1 MGGRTWRGEGIDM
14 DRWREV
20 IDDLIQDLQ
29 VEDRPEISR
38 SNIDHKIAEREEI
51 AAHAELARL
60 DEKPEERIQEFLAE
74 LTDVLRQRLIQV
86 RSNRVWQEA
95 LKLLENPGLRVPD
108 HQRPK

>member
-1 MGGRTWRGEGIDM
+1 M
-14 DRWREV
+14 DRWREM
-20 IDDLIQDLQ
+20 INDLIHDLQ

-38 SNIDHKIAEREEI
+38 TSIDNKIWEREKI
-51 AAHAELARL
+51 AAHAELARP
-60 DEKPEERIQEFLAE
+60 DEKPEERRQEFLVE
-74 LTDVLRQRLIQV
+74 LTDVLRQRLIQK